1 MKFISIKENGYG
13 QSKYGT
19 TGSSIGKRAGKRQRS
34 EWLHGCRPGGSGRTL
49 KISAICFLLD
59 DDLTVLEASNSFYEK
74 TGYSKKEF
82 QTCFQ
87 TMRGYYREYPEDWEA
102 IRDRLVYSAE
112 NGGADTALN
121 VRMPRKSG
129 GFSWINISLTLPE
142 KNGDGYWIYG

>member
-1 MKFISIKENGYG
+1 MDNRNTEQLAVPLEKE
-13 QSKYGT
+13 Q
-19 TGSSIGKRAGKRQRS
+19 
-34 EWLHGCRPGGSGRTL
+34 ESGRYGSILNVL

-129 GFSWINISLTLPE
+129 GFSWVNISLTLTE
-142 KNGDGYWIYG
+142 KTGMAIGYVMRFIRITVQEA

>member
-1 MKFISIKENGYG
+1 MDNRNTEQLAVPSEKE
-13 QSKYGT
+13 Q
-19 TGSSIGKRAGKRQRS
+19 
-34 EWLHGCRPGGSGRTL
+34 ESGRYGSILNVL

-129 GFSWINISLTLPE
+129 GFSLLDHMPAHHHAEEIPLQFG
-142 KNGDGYWIYG
+142 GDGVAHPLHQGLDDGQA

>member
-1 MKFISIKENGYG
+1 MDNRNTEQLAVPLEKE
-13 QSKYGT
+13 Q
-19 TGSSIGKRAGKRQRS
+19 
-34 EWLHGCRPGGSGRTL
+34 ESGRYGSILNVL

-102 IRDRLVYSAE
+102 IRDRLVYS
-112 NGGADTALN
+112 
-121 VRMPRKSG
+121 V
-129 GFSWINISLTLPE
+129 ISLTFSPWRLKFSME
-142 KNGDGYWIYG
+142 